1 VQLVRGLLEAEVASR
16 RLEGAQGIEGWQ
28 QVSHGWLRG
37 VRTATMQQARW
48 CDKGEILLCRRQS
61 QFVRMGSFRTRQRV
75 PTEMPSIETSY
86 SWVRLFVSITL
97 STLGCVG
104 LWSLAVALPAVQA
117 DFGVQRGGAS
127 LPYALTMI
135 GFMIG
140 GVTVGRFA
148 DRFGILPPFAGG
160 TILMCLGYI
169 LTAFAPTLPV
179 FAVVSGLTI
188 GVGSAASFA
197 PLVADVSLWFERH
210 RGLAISL
217 ATIGSSLAGV
227 VWPPV
232 IQHFIAQVGWRH
244 THIGIGIVCMATM
257 LPLALV
263 LRRRP
268 VFHKP
273 AMEASST
280 GDANQAIGL
289 PPQVLP
295 PQVLPPQVL
304 PPQVLPPQVLPPQV
318 LPPNVAHALLT
329 LAGLCCCVAMA
340 MPQVHLVA
348 YCTDLGYGPAIGA
361 GMLAVMLGFGVV
373 SRLIFGWL
381 FSRIGGLRSLLL
393 GSAMQTIALALY
405 LPFDGLVSLTVVSAI
420 FGLAQGGLVPSYAVI
435 IRELFPA
442 REAGLRVSLAISTTL
457 AGMALGGWLAGALY
471 DWTGSYAAALINGIG
486 WNIVNIAIV
495 IWLLQRMLGRAA
507 LASR

>member
-1 VQLVRGLLEAEVASR
+1 M
-16 RLEGAQGIEGWQ
+16 
-28 QVSHGWLRG
+28 H
-37 VRTATMQQARW
+37 QARSR
-48 CDKGEILLCRRQS
+48 DKGEILLCRRRSQS
-61 QFVRMGSFRTRQRV
+61 VRRGSFRTRKDSAV

-86 SWVRLFVSITL
+86 ETPYSWVRLLASITL

-117 DFGVQRGGAS
+117 DFDVQRAGAS

-140 GVTVGRFA
+140 GITVGRFA

-160 TILMCLGYI
+160 TILMGLGYI
-169 LTAFAPTLPV
+169 LTAFAPTLTA

-188 GVGSAASFA
+188 GLGSAASFA
-197 PLVADVSLWFERH
+197 PLVADASLWFDRH

-217 ATIGSSLAGV
+217 ATIGSSLSGV
-227 VWPPV
+227 VWPPI

-244 THIGIGIVCMATM
+244 THIGIGIFCMATM

-273 AMEASST
+273 TIEAVST
-280 GDANQAIGL
+280 RNADQAIGL
-289 PPQVLP
+289 QAIG
-295 PQVLPPQVL
+295 
-304 PPQVLPPQVLPPQV
+304 

-348 YCTDLGYGPAIGA
+348 YCADLGYGPAHGA
-361 GMLAVMLGFGVV
+361 GMLAVMLGFGVA
-373 SRLIFGWL
+373 SRLIFGWV
-381 FSRIGGLRSLLL
+381 FSRIGGLRTLLL
-393 GSAMQTIALALY
+393 GSVMQAIALALY
-405 LPFDGLVSLTVVSAI
+405 LPFDGLVSLYVVSAI

-457 AGMALGGWLAGALY
+457 AGMALGGWLAGAIY

-486 WNIVNIAIV
+486 WNIVNMAIV
-495 IWLLQRMLGRAA
+495 IWLLRHTLGRAA

>member
-1 VQLVRGLLEAEVASR
+1 LSLAKPTRTDGQLAHPPKDPL
-16 RLEGAQGIEGWQ
+16 
-28 QVSHGWLRG
+28 
-37 VRTATMQQARW
+37 
-48 CDKGEILLCRRQS
+48 
-61 QFVRMGSFRTRQRV
+61 V
-75 PTEMPSIETSY
+75 PPEMPSIETSY
-86 SWVRLFVSITL
+86 SWIRLAVSITL

-117 DFGVQRGGAS
+117 DFNVQRAGAS

-140 GVTVGRFA
+140 GIAVGRFA

-169 LTAFAPTLPV
+169 LTTFAPTLPV
-179 FAVVSGLTI
+179 FAVVSGVTI
-188 GVGSAASFA
+188 GLGSAASFA
-197 PLVADVSLWFERH
+197 PLVADASLWFDRH

-217 ATIGSSLAGV
+217 ATIGSSLSGV
-227 VWPPV
+227 VWPPI
-232 IQHFIAQVGWRH
+232 IQHFIAGVGWRQ
-244 THIGIGIVCMATM
+244 THIGIGIFCLATM

-273 AMEASST
+273 AVEAAST
-280 GDANQAIGL
+280 GNANQGIG
-289 PPQVLP
+289 PGIGFS
-295 PQVLPPQVL
+295 
-304 PPQVLPPQVLPPQV
+304 
-318 LPPNVAHALLT
+318 PNVTHALLT

-348 YCTDLGYGPAIGA
+348 YCGDLGYGPARGA
-361 GMLAVMLGFGVV
+361 EMLAVMLGFGVV
-373 SRLIFGWL
+373 SRLIFGWVL
-381 FSRIGGLRSLLL
+381 NRIGGLPTLLL
-393 GSAMQTIALALY
+393 GSSMQTIALTLY
-405 LPFDGLVSLTVVSAI
+405 LPFDGLVSLYVVSAV

-457 AGMALGGWLAGALY
+457 AGMALGGWLAGAIY
-471 DWTGSYAAALINGIG
+471 DWTGSYAAALINGIA
-486 WNIVNIAIV
+486 WNLVTTAIAF
-495 IWLLQRMLGRAA
+495 WLLHRRHRRATGAPAGAAGRA
-507 LASR
+507 